1 MVLLLGK
8 ITEQGLLIVFIY
20 SMGSVVSFIG
30 VIKHVYQDTQPREFG
45 ATLFT
50 IVKTWKP
57 LKYPLMRDGLVM
69 VFRSIDGKNS
79 VFLQWTIT
87 E

>member
-1 MVLLLGK
+1 MVLLLEK
-8 ITEQGLLIVFIY
+8 IIEQGLLIVFIY

-30 VIKHVYQDTQPREFG
+30 VTNHVHWDTQPREFG

-50 IVKTWKP
+50 ITKTWKP
-57 LKYPLMRDGLVM
+57 LKYPLMRDGLVI
-69 VFRSIDGKNS
+69 VFGLIDGKNS
-79 VFLQWTIT
+79 VFLQWTLT